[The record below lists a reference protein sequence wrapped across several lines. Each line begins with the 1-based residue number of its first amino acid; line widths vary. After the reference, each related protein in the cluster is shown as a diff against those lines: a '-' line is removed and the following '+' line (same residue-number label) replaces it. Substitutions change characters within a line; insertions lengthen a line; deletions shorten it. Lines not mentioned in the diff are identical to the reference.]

1 MTKIIKITHPHSIQ
15 KEECKETVLALGFF
29 DGVHKGHQQ
38 VIKTAKAIA
47 DEKGLLLSVMTF
59 DPHPSA
65 ILGNRDES
73 ISYLTPLELKVK
85 WMEKL
90 GVDQLFIVQFTEEF
104 ANLLPQEFVDQYI
117 IGLNA
122 KHVVAGFDFSF
133 GKYGKGT
140 MESLPFHSRNE
151 FTQTTVSKYDFE
163 NEKVSSTRIRQAII
177 SGEMDEAAKLLGR
190 PYQIKGTV
198 VDGDKRGRTIG
209 FPTANIS
216 VSVPYALPSVGVY
229 AVKCIIN
236 GLIFEGMCNIGYK
249 PTFYHEFQ
257 KQTIEVNIF
266 DFNEDI
272 YGREVEIYWYTRIRD
287 EKKFNGINELIE
299 QLQKDREV
307 VKQYFKECLTDTCI

>member
-1 MTKIIKITHPHSIQ
+1 MTKIIKITHPHSIK
-15 KEECKETVLALGFF
+15 KEDYKETVLALGFF

-38 VIKTAKAIA
+38 VIKTAKEIA

-65 ILGNRDES
+65 ILGNRDDA

-90 GVDQLFIVQFTEEF
+90 CVDQLFVIEFSEEF

-117 IGLNA
+117 ISLNA

-133 GKYGKGT
+133 GKYGKGN
-140 MESLPFHSRNE
+140 MESLPFHARGE
-151 FTQTTVSKYDFE
+151 FTQSTVSKFILDD
-163 NEKVSSTRIRQAII
+163 EKVSSTRIREAIKA
-177 SGEMDEAAKLLGR
+177 GEMEEATHLLGR
-190 PYQIKGTV
+190 QYQIKGIV

-216 VSVPYALPSVGVY
+216 VSIPYALPSVGVY
-229 AVKCIIN
+229 AVKCIVN
-236 GLIFEGMCNIGYK
+236 GELYEGMCNIGYK

-272 YGREVEIYWYTRIRD
+272 YGKEVEIFWYARIRD
-287 EKKFNGINELIE
+287 EKKFNGINELIY
-299 QLQKDREV
+299 QLQKDRET
-307 VKQYFKECLTDTCI
+307 VKSYFLNN

>member
-1 MTKIIKITHPHSIQ
+1 MTKLIKITHPHSI
-15 KEECKETVLALGFF
+15 KKVDCKETVLALGFF

-38 VIKTAKAIA
+38 VIKTAKEIA

-117 IGLNA
+117 IALHA

-151 FTQTTVSKYDFE
+151 FLQTTVSKFNIDD
-163 NEKVSSTRIRQAII
+163 EKVSSSRIRQAIKD
-177 SGEMDEAAKLLGR
+177 GEMDEAARLLGR
-190 PYQIKGTV
+190 QYQIIGTV

-229 AVKCIIN
+229 AVKCIVN
-236 GLIFEGMCNIGYK
+236 GELYEGMCNIGYK

-266 DFNEDI
+266 NFNEDI
-272 YGREVEIYWYTRIRD
+272 YGKEVEIFWFTRIRD

-299 QLQKDREV
+299 QLHRDRETV
-307 VKQYFKECLTDTCI
+307 ISYFKEIN

>member
-1 MTKIIKITHPHSIQ
+1 MTKIIKITHPHSIK
-15 KEECKETVLALGFF
+15 KEDCKETVLALGFF

-38 VIKTAKAIA
+38 VIKAAKEIA

-65 ILGNRDES
+65 ILGNRDDA

-90 GVDQLFIVQFTEEF
+90 CVDQLFVVEFSEEF
-104 ANLLPQEFVDQYI
+104 ASLLPQEFVDQYI
-117 IGLNA
+117 ISLNA

-133 GKYGKGT
+133 GKYGKGN
-140 MESLPFHSRNE
+140 MDSLPFHSRGE
-151 FTQTTVSKYDFE
+151 FTQSTISKFVLDD
-163 NEKVSSTRIRQAII
+163 EKVSSTRIREAIKA
-177 SGEMDEAAKLLGR
+177 GEMEEATHLLGR
-190 PYQIKGTV
+190 QYQIKGIV

-216 VSVPYALPSVGVY
+216 VSIPYALPSVGVY
-229 AVKCIIN
+229 AVKCIVN
-236 GLIFEGMCNIGYK
+236 GELYEGMCNIGYK

-272 YGREVEIYWYTRIRD
+272 YGKEVEIFWYARIRD
-287 EKKFNGINELIE
+287 EKKFNGINELID
-299 QLQKDREV
+299 QLQKDRET
-307 VKQYFKECLTDTCI
+307 VKNYFRE